1 MRILTK
7 PRIASCFSEETLYI
21 CTHKTYNKDV

>member
-7 PRIASCFSEETLYI
+7 LSITPCFSEETLYI
-21 CTHKTYNKDV
+21 CTHKTYYKDV